1 MTKPTKPNNYAPKD
15 IAPSNELRK
24 WYSYDPSK
32 WLEFKKRYW
41 KEIDS
46 KREAI
51 GQLSK
56 ESKKEKIPFVYGSK
70 EEKLNNAVALKEY
83 IDSNC

>member
-1 MTKPTKPNNYAPKD
+1 
-15 IAPSNELRK
+15 
-24 WYSYDPSK
+24 
-32 WLEFKKRYW
+32 LEFKKRYW
-41 KEIDS
+41 KELDS

-51 GQLSK
+51 SQLSK
-56 ESKKEKIPFVYGSK
+56 ESKKEKITFVYGSK